1 MIASRESGENGTKDG
16 VLRKGEGEEEGEATK
31 RGDDEGPWREAEV
44 RLMATIL
51 PVIGSKTM
59 PC

>member
-1 MIASRESGENGTKDG
+1 MIASREIEGNGTKDG
-16 VLRKGEGEEEGEATK
+16 VFWKGEGEEEGEATK